1 MNVNLRIAIADPSVI
16 IRSGVEAILKRI
28 SSLRIYVD
36 EISGADALYE
46 YMKKHQP
53 DVLIINPAFLGYYS
67 LAMLK
72 EECGCSRLKCVAL
85 LYAVAE
91 HSLLKQYDD
100 FITIYDS
107 PEEIKNKIEK
117 ISNQYEVEKTE
128 GEDEL
133 QTLSVREREIVVCV
147 VKGLTNREIA
157 EQLYLSAHTVITHR
171 RNIARKLQ
179 IHSAS
184 GLTVYAIVNKLIEL
198 DDIKK

>member
-1 MNVNLRIAIADPSVI
+1 M
-16 IRSGVEAILKRI
+16 
-28 SSLRIYVD
+28 
-36 EISGADALYE
+36 
-46 YMKKHQP
+46 
-53 DVLIINPAFLGYYS
+53 
-67 LAMLK
+67 
-72 EECGCSRLKCVAL
+72 
-85 LYAVAE
+85 
-91 HSLLKQYDD
+91 
-100 FITIYDS
+100 ITG
-107 PEEIKNKIEK
+107 EIKNKIEK

>member
-16 IRSGVEAILKRI
+16 IRSGVEATLKRI
-28 SSLRIYVD
+28 SSLRVYVD
-36 EISGADALYE
+36 EISGADALSE

-72 EECGCSRLKCVAL
+72 EDCGCSRLKCVAL

-184 GLTVYAIVNKLIEL
+184 LFMQL
-198 DDIKK
+198 